1 MNADRGLGG
10 GHTGAAAGAPAQRFT
25 GVSSTGTPPPRPT
38 VVLADDHLVV
48 RAGMRL
54 LLSADPVF
62 DIVAESATLGETLL
76 AVGRCRP
83 SVLVLDLM
91 LSGQSSLRA
100 IPELLAASPR
110 TRILVLTMQEDPAFA
125 REALRNG
132 ASGYLLKEA
141 AAEEL
146 LGAVRQVAAGGTYV
160 QPSLGARLA
169 VADLGPPGGAPDDR
183 LTAREVEVL
192 SLLARGHTNQEIA
205 EQVHVSVRTVETH
218 RARIRAKLGAETKAD
233 LVTAAR
239 ERGLLA

>member
-1 MNADRGLGG
+1 MDDVDRVTGG
-10 GHTGAAAGAPAQRFT
+10 NP
-25 GVSSTGTPPPRPT
+25 SPRLS

-54 LLSADPVF
+54 LLAQDPAF
-62 DIVAESATLGETLL
+62 EIVAESATLPETFA
-76 AVGRCRP
+76 AVARHHP
-83 SVLVLDLM
+83 SVLVLDLT
-91 LSGQSSLRA
+91 LARQSSLGS
-100 IPELLAASPR
+100 IPDLLAASPR

-125 REALRNG
+125 REALRAG
-132 ASGYLLKEA
+132 ATGYLLKEA

-146 LGAVRQVAAGGTYV
+146 LGAARQVGAGDTYV

-169 VADLGPPGGAPDDR
+169 VTGPDLPGTGHDGA

-192 SLLARGHTNQEIA
+192 SLLAQGHTNQEIA
-205 EQVHVSVRTVETH
+205 WHEHVSVRTVETH
-218 RARIRAKLGAETKAD
+218 RARIREKLGAETKAD

>member
-1 MNADRGLGG
+1 MKVDRVISGES
-10 GHTGAAAGAPAQRFT
+10 APHL
-25 GVSSTGTPPPRPT
+25 T

-54 LLSADPVF
+54 LLSQDTAF
-62 DIVAESATLGETLL
+62 DIVAESSTLPETFL
-76 AVGRCRP
+76 AVERHHP
-83 SVLVLDLM
+83 SVLVLDLT
-91 LSGQSSLRA
+91 LAGQSSLRS
-100 IPELLAASPR
+100 IPELLATSPR

-125 REALRNG
+125 REALRIG
-132 ASGYLLKEA
+132 AVGYLLKEA

-146 LGAVRQVAAGGTYV
+146 LGAARQVAAGATYV

-169 VADLGPPGGAPDDR
+169 VTGPGTSTAGMGAGAGADDS

-192 SLLARGHTNQEIA
+192 SLLALGHTNQEIA

-218 RARIRAKLGAETKAD
+218 RARIREKLGAETKAD

-239 ERGLLA
+239 ELGLLA

>member
-1 MNADRGLGG
+1 MDGSAREANRL
-10 GHTGAAAGAPAQRFT
+10 
-25 GVSSTGTPPPRPT
+25 VSGEPTSHLT

-54 LLSADPVF
+54 LLSQDPAF
-62 DIVAESATLGETLL
+62 DIVAESSTLPGTFL
-76 AVGRCRP
+76 AVERHQP
-83 SVLVLDLM
+83 SVLVLDLT
-91 LSGQSSLRA
+91 LAGQSSLRS
-100 IPELLAASPR
+100 IPELLATSPR

-125 REALRNG
+125 REALRIG
-132 ASGYLLKEA
+132 AVGYLLKEA

-146 LGAVRQVAAGGTYV
+146 LGAARQVAGGATYV

-169 VADLGPPGGAPDDR
+169 VTAPDMPGTGAADS

-192 SLLARGHTNQEIA
+192 SLLALGHTNHEIA
-205 EQVHVSVRTVETH
+205 EQTHVSVRTVETH
-218 RARIRAKLGAETKAD
+218 RARIREKLGAETKAD